1 MCRRSASEWFNLRKH
16 PKDTPQMRPATAHL
30 TEPSERRTTAG
41 PYNGLPYGY
50 FRKICQTGVLQR
62 HVSRKHPNN
71 LPERYPEMAC
81 FAEPSERRTAPSP
94 YSGISR
100 GSIRKPC
107 QNGTSMRSISRKL
120 PKDVPQRDP
129 TMVCHTEASER
140 YARLG
145 PSNGTFHGSIRT
157 ICRKDALKWPVLRNL
172 PKDTPNRHPKT
183 DRFTEAS
190 ESSTAESTEMAR
202 HTETSVHRAIAVPCE
217 RGPESLAFRAKERG
231 TSRAVGSSCRCAP
244 DSRYCRRNTP
254 RAAAPAAPRHR
265 SARVRAPGDAAMRA
279 PRRS

>member
-1 MCRRSASEWFNLRKH
+1 MLCQSEGRLSKPTSRTDIREH
-16 PKDTPQMRPATAHL
+16 RPAYHTEDSVQCAADPHL
-30 TEPSERRTTAG
+30 NDSICGT
-41 PYNGLPYGY
+41 
-50 FRKICQTGVLQR
+50 FRKIRRKCAPQR
-62 HVSRKHPNN
+62 HISRNLPNN
-71 LPERYPEMAC
+71 LPERCPEMVC
-81 FAEPSERRTAPSP
+81 FTEASERRTAPRP
-94 YSGISR
+94 YSGISH

-107 QNGTSMRSISRKL
+107 QNGISMRSISRKHL
-120 PKDVPQRDP
+120 KDVPQRDP
-129 TMVCHTEASER
+129 TVVCHTDASER

-145 PSNGTFHGSIRT
+145 PYSGTSHGSIRT
-157 ICRKDALKWPVLRNL
+157 ICRKDTLKWSASRNC

-202 HTETSVHRAIAVPCE
+202 HTETSVHRAIAVSCE
-217 RGPESLAFRAKERG
+217 CGPESLAFRARERG
-231 TSRAVGSSCRCAP
+231 TSRAAGSSCRCVA

-279 PRRS
+279 RRRS

>member
-1 MCRRSASEWFNLRKH
+1 MLYQSEGRLPKPTSRTDIREHRTAYH
-16 PKDTPQMRPATAHL
+16 PEDSVQCATDPHL
-30 TEPSERRTTAG
+30 
-41 PYNGLPYGY
+41 NGSICGSI
-50 FRKICQTGVLQR
+50 RKIRREYAPQR
-62 HVSRKHPNN
+62 HISRNLPNN
-71 LPERYPEMAC
+71 LPERYPEMAR
-81 FAEPSERRTAPSP
+81 FTEASERRTAPRP
-94 YSGISR
+94 YSGISH

-129 TMVCHTEASER
+129 TMVCHTDTSEK

-202 HTETSVHRAIAVPCE
+202 HTETSIHRTIAVPCE
-217 RGPESLAFRAKERG
+217 RR
-231 TSRAVGSSCRCAP
+231 
-244 DSRYCRRNTP
+244 
-254 RAAAPAAPRHR
+254 
-265 SARVRAPGDAAMRA
+265 
-279 PRRS
+279 